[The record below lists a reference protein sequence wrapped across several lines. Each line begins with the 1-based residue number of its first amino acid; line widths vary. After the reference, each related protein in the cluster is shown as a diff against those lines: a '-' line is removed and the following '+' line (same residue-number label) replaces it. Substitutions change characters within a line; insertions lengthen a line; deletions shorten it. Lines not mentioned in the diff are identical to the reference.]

1 MIIEGRNS
9 VREVLRS
16 DRSIEKILV
25 MKGQKEGSIQTIFG
39 IAREKD
45 VIIQEVDRAKLDEL
59 SETKNHQGVMAIVSE
74 YEYFEVEDLLNEAYS
89 KNETPFLIILDEVT
103 DPHNLGAIIRT
114 ANISGAHGIIIP
126 KRRSVGL
133 TQIVAKTSAGA
144 IEYTKVAKVTNLNA
158 TIKDLKKQGIWVV
171 AADMDGKQ
179 MYDIDFKMPIAI
191 VIGAEGEG
199 VSRLIKENCDMVA
212 SIPMKGQINSLN
224 ASVAAAILM
233 YEAVRQRMN

>member
-1 MIIEGRNS
+1 MIIEGRNP

-39 IAREKD
+39 IAREKN

-233 YEAVRQRMN
+233 YEVVRQRRV